1 MTHQELKA
9 STWEGFYRTSGIL
22 TILVGALGI
31 AMSRLGGMLYNSGY
45 PSTPTAYLQ
54 LISQNQSLAN
64 GLWSLWI
71 LTDFLLIAPSLALFL
86 VLRRYNRTLA
96 LMGTVLSLFYIF
108 YDVCVTEL
116 NSLTLASL
124 ANGYANAASDTARA
138 SFVGAATYGYYAL
151 PLQTV
156 LSFGIGSAGWL
167 LWSLIMS
174 KSVFRRTTAVFG
186 AVVNVVGVAGAA
198 APVIPSSALLGFF
211 QFIAPPLIGL
221 WFIFLGAQLYRKSG
235 SLVAEQD
242 RN

>member
-1 MTHQELKA
+1 
-9 STWEGFYRTSGIL
+9 
-22 TILVGALGI
+22 
-31 AMSRLGGMLYNSGY
+31 MLYSSGY

-54 LISQNQSLAN
+54 LVSQNQVLAN

-96 LMGTVLSLFYIF
+96 LLGTVLSLFYVF

-116 NSLTLASL
+116 NSLTLVSL
-124 ANGYANAASDTARA
+124 ANGYANAANDAVRA

-156 LSFGIGSAGWL
+156 LSFGIGSVGWL
-167 LWSLIMS
+167 LWSLTMS

-186 AVVNVVGVAGAA
+186 VVVNVIGVVGAA
-198 APVIPSSALLGFF
+198 APVIPSSALLGLF
-211 QFIAPPLIGL
+211 QLVAPPLIGL
-221 WFIFLGAQLYRKSG
+221 WFILLGAQLLRNCVKV
-235 SLVAEQD
+235 VAD
-242 RN
+242 